1 MKIRHEDLAEALGV
15 SRPRVSQLV
24 SLGMPTDSIDAAI
37 AWRDARRMNNQRN
50 GTVAIPVQPLNMGDL
65 DNILNVV
72 AGAAAGE
79 SGGASGGLTQST
91 GDEEMDRRIREQA
104 ELCNMT
110 RQAFLQAMTSGDPS
124 QAKLYGN
131 YDRAIATLLRLE
143 RERHVR
149 LQERGR
155 LVDADEAAARFGKI
169 LGQLRSLIER
179 AELTF
184 APKANP
190 EDPPKALNAFRIFRD
205 DTFRKLS
212 EYNPQVALADA
223 ASIRELPPVEEP
235 EEEGN
240 GSQLEGAGGG
250 FGIRPVSRAGLSLK
264 ETSDGEIEV
273 VDDDEG

>member
-1 MKIRHEDLAEALGV
+1 MKLRHEDLAEALGV

-24 SLGMPTDSIDAAI
+24 TLGMPTDSIDAAI
-37 AWRDARRMNNQRN
+37 SWRDARRMNNQRN
-50 GTVAIPVQPLNMGDL
+50 GTVSIPVQPLNMGDL
-65 DNILNVV
+65 DGVLQLVTGGAAGGS
-72 AGAAAGE
+72 AGASAPVV
-79 SGGASGGLTQST
+79 QST

-212 EYNPQVALADA
+212 EYNPQVALADVPVK
-223 ASIRELPPVEEP
+223 ELPPVEEP
-235 EEEGN
+235 DDGN
-240 GSQLEGAGGG
+240 GSGLEGAGDAFVAASGS
-250 FGIRPVSRAGLSLK
+250 VSGLKLR
-264 ETSDGEIEV
+264 ETSEGEFDV
-273 VDDDEG
+273 VDEDEQS